1 LRTVTW
7 EDGVVK
13 VIEQRKLPLIFE
25 YRLCKDYR
33 EVADAIRDMSVRGAP
48 AIGATAAYGM
58 AVAAKQFL
66 GYEKEEFLLRLKQAS
81 VELASTRPTAV
92 NLFWALAEIDRVI
105 EKNRNREPEK
115 IFEIILDTAEK
126 IAGDDI
132 ATNIKIGEY
141 GSSLVPYGARI
152 LTHCNTGSLATVE
165 FGTALGVIR
174 TAHRQGKGI
183 HVYAD
188 ETRPRLQ
195 GARLTAWELVKEGI
209 PATLISDTAAGM
221 LMRQGRIDLVL
232 VGADRI
238 ALNGDT
244 ANKIGTYSVAV
255 LAKEN
260 NIPFYVVA
268 PTTTIDINIQNGD
281 QIDIEERAPEEVTHI
296 DGVRIAPEGIG
307 VYNPAF
313 DVTPAKYITA
323 IITEKGIVEN
333 PFEGKLGCQ
342 GDGSCGNV
350 ATRTVPLATATVW
363 EGYI

>member
-1 LRTVTW
+1 MRTVAW
-7 EDGVVK
+7 EDGAVK
-13 VIEQRKLPLIFE
+13 VIEQRKLPLVFE

-33 EVADAIRDMSVRGAP
+33 EVADAIKDMSVRGAP

-58 AVAAKQFL
+58 AVAAKQFM
-66 GYEKEEFLLRLKQAS
+66 GYGKEEFLQRLKQAS
-81 VELASTRPTAV
+81 AELASTRPTAV

-105 EKNRNREPEK
+105 EKNKKMDPEGL
-115 IFEIILDTAEK
+115 FEIILDTAEK

-141 GSSLVPYGARI
+141 GSSLVPERAGI

-174 TAHRQGKGI
+174 TAHRQGKSI

-244 ANKIGTYSVAV
+244 ANKIGTYSIAV

-268 PTTTIDINIQNGD
+268 PTTTIDINIRNGD
-281 QIDIEERAPEEVTHI
+281 QIVIEERSPEEVTHI
-296 DGVRIAPEGIG
+296 DGIRIAPEGIG

-313 DVTPAKYITA
+313 DVTPSKYITA
-323 IITEKGIVEN
+323 IITEKGIVKG
-333 PFEGKLGCQ
+333 PFEGKLGPAK
-342 GDGSCGNV
+342 D
-350 ATRTVPLATATVW
+350 
-363 EGYI
+363 